1 MAVAVSRTSMQ
12 PRGCSCFKDKE
23 AAMWLWVFKDKVTND
38 EPALSGFEPLVM
50 SSNKGRQQQRHY
62 LAGSHTIQ
70 CYNLWRE

>member
-1 MAVAVSRTSMQ
+1 
-12 PRGCSCFKDKE
+12 
-23 AAMWLWVFKDKVTND
+23 MWLWVFKDKVTND